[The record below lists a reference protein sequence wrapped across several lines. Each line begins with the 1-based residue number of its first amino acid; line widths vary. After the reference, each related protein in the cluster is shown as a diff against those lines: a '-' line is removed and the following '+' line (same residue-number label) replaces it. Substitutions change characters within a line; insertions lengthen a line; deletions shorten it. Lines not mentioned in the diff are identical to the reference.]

1 METRYPYIVE
11 VEHQVSQNGITVDAN
26 VSYVRRVGPDCR
38 EALEY
43 FHKEIDNSYTNIHG
57 VTNTV
62 VVRNVYR
69 RVY

>member
-1 METRYPYIVE
+1 METRYHYVVE
-11 VEHQVSQNGITVDAN
+11 IEHQVKQKGIMVDAN
-26 VSYVRRVGPDCR
+26 ISFIQRLGPDCR

-62 VVRNVYR
+62 MVRNVYR